1 MISYDIYILIS
12 AEDWLHLDSSHIIL
26 YGWCWISNLF
36 SFLQNIK
43 AAKVYEKMT
52 FFWQIELTFHFYAV
66 CFIPRMKP
74 SVSTITDHAFVRL
87 VEIST
92 GPTCIRRTQNILTG

>member
-52 FFWQIELTFHFYAV
+52 FFLA
-66 CFIPRMKP
+66 
-74 SVSTITDHAFVRL
+74 
-87 VEIST
+87 
-92 GPTCIRRTQNILTG
+92 N